1 MKPIKTI
8 SIIGAGCVGTFL
20 AQKLYN
26 KGYVISQIMSKQ
38 KEHGPEL
45 AAKVHAEL
53 IEEDF
58 NLLKTDSDLY
68 IVAVKDD
75 VLMELRR
82 KFPHLDKIIVH
93 TSGSVPMDVF
103 KKSTLDYG
111 VLYPLQTIIKERDLD
126 ISIIPFFITASNKE
140 TTNTLMQFAKTF
152 TNYVDEITDEKRT
165 ILHLAAVFASNFVN
179 YQLKIAKDILE
190 KENLPYEVLKPL
202 VEETISKAFDIDPL
216 KAQTGPAK
224 RGDCNIVDKHKALI
238 KKPDQLAIYT
248 LLSDVIKKEYQDKKK
263 GSKKKI

>member
-20 AQKLYN
+20 AKKLHAQ
-26 KGYVISQIMSKQ
+26 GFVIEQIMSKQ
-38 KEHGPEL
+38 KEHGPAL
-45 AAKVHAEL
+45 AAQVNAEL

-58 NLLKTDSDLY
+58 NLLKHNSDLY

-75 VLMELRR
+75 VLMEIRR
-82 KFPHLDKIIVH
+82 KFPKIDQIIVH

-103 KKSTLDYG
+103 KKSSSHYG

-126 ISIIPFFITASNKE
+126 ISIIPFFITASNSE
-140 TTNTLMQFAKTF
+140 TTNALKTFASSF
-152 TNYVDEITDEKRT
+152 TNYVEEITDEKRS

-202 VEETISKAFDIDPL
+202 VEETVSKAFDIDPVL
-216 KAQTGPAK
+216 AQTGPAK

-238 KKPDQLAIYT
+238 QNPDQLAIYT
-248 LLSDVIKKEYQDKKK
+248 LMSDSIKKEYKNKSHKKK
-263 GSKKKI
+263 H